1 MVFEKTLANCKP
13 SEWAA
18 QTVKIR
24 KSLEKWLS
32 DIDSKELC
40 EPGKG
45 AVRVNN
51 SMRGEEREA
60 AIEENKKLLIEAV
73 KKKGLHIFD
82 KALAEHTTETLEI
95 LALICFVEPDHVD
108 DYSIG
113 DYWQALEEMLNDKAT
128 LSFFTLFKTVLGTI
142 GSTAL

>member
-32 DIDSKELC
+32 DIDIKVLF
-40 EPGKG
+40 EPVKG
-45 AVRVNN
+45 AVKVNS
-51 SMRGEEREA
+51 SMSDEEREA
-60 AIEENKKLLIEAV
+60 AIEENKRLLIAAL
-73 KKKGLHIFD
+73 KNKGLHIFD

-95 LALICFVEPDHVD
+95 LALICFVEPDHID